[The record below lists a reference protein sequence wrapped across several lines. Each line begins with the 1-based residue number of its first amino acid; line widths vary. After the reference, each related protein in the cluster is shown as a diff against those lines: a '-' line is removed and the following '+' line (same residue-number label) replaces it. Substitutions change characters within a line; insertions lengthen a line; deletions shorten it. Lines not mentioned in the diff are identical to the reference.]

1 MYDKI
6 VYYEIGRCATC
17 DINDCCVDAFD
28 PEEQCYQQQLWLDR
42 ADIEFFVHRRKILN
56 SIAG

>member
-1 MYDKI
+1 MYEKI
-6 VYYEIGRCATC
+6 VYRDIGTC
-17 DINDCCVDAFD
+17 TTCEDNDCCVDAFD
-28 PEEQCYQQQLWLDR
+28 PENICFQRQYWLDR